1 MKKET
6 SKKTVRNNGIRIGE
20 MLTYNKSLRRA
31 TIFGT
36 YILVSVAAFSLGRA
50 SKSRPINAI
59 IPNTLT
65 EKYFDEPTYS
75 GIPYVVDSGD
85 TLSAIVYSY
94 ESDTNKAMRDI
105 SLIEEY
111 NDIDKNDLHPGD
123 TIYLVGVPASKLE
136 DFGYTDNYNYFE
148 PSVEVELRLSFL
160 NKVVD
165 RVLAIPDHDDEFIS
179 AVRKVENDYNDYKD
193 EYVDGDEYKLDYI
206 INVLRDLSI
215 DAKDFGFSFDNNLK
229 ALPLSEAENYETFK
243 GL

>member
-1 MKKET
+1 
-6 SKKTVRNNGIRIGE
+6 
-20 MLTYNKSLRRA
+20 
-31 TIFGT
+31 
-36 YILVSVAAFSLGRA
+36 
-50 SKSRPINAI
+50 
-59 IPNTLT
+59 
-65 EKYFDEPTYS
+65 
-75 GIPYVVDSGD
+75 
-85 TLSAIVYSY
+85 
-94 ESDTNKAMRDI
+94 MRDI

-111 NDIDKNDLHPGD
+111 NDIDRNDLHPGD

-165 RVLAIPDHDDEFIS
+165 HVLAIPDHDDEFIS